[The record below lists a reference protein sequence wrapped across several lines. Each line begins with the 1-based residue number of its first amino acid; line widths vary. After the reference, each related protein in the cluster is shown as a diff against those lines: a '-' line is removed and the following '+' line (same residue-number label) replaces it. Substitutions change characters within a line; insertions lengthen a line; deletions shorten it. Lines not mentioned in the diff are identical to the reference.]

1 MRDGDPVPERRAR
14 NQPGEKCK
22 QTLLWPPLP
31 GLLPATSWSL
41 CPVSVGCSSF
51 AVTSLTMP
59 TVWTWTMSG
68 QSGCCGSTGHKIVHC
83 CLWQTRAHCA
93 VVKQKT
99 LLWQCSLRH
108 TQQIPIHRH
117 QQRQRQTERKRQ
129 IRVYLL
135 RQVQSLLN
143 FFQSFA
149 ARHWL
154 IKLVLCQK
162 ENTILKLK
170 PVTNDANQI

>member
-1 MRDGDPVPERRAR
+1 MRDGDPVPVLRAR
-14 NQPGEKCK
+14 NQPGERSANRLSI
-22 QTLLWPPLP
+22 LLWPPLS

-117 QQRQRQTERKRQ
+117 QQRQRQTDREKERTGVHGLAPSTSPKFA
-129 IRVYLL
+129 VFLSKL
-135 RQVQSLLN
+135 RSSTL
-143 FFQSFA
+143 
-149 ARHWL
+149 
-154 IKLVLCQK
+154 
-162 ENTILKLK
+162 
-170 PVTNDANQI
+170 ANQASSVPKRKYHFET